1 MGEFR
6 LKDYKS
12 GDTIAAI
19 ATFPAKSALGVIKL
33 SGSKAL
39 AVTSRIFKPARKKN
53 IRKVKTHTLHYGWII
68 EKTEDRRQKT
78 ENRGEKGERREQKSR
93 IEGVVDE
100 VLVSVMRKPCSYTR
114 EDVVEISSH
123 GGAAVVNK
131 ILDIILKEGARLA
144 SPGEFTYRALMGGRI
159 DLLQVES
166 IRGIVEA
173 RSENALAPATLQLKG
188 ETSLKIKRLKEEIK
202 ELFVQSESAINF
214 PEADIGEFPPDL
226 REKIDKLERDV
237 NKLIEGSRE
246 AEIMR
251 EGLKCVICGK
261 TNVGKSTL
269 FNCLLKKERVIVS
282 RFPGTTRDIIEEAIN
297 IRGVPLRIYD
307 TAGILEPKD
316 LIAKKSL
323 KKSLEIFQE
332 CDLVIL
338 VVDGSRC
345 LGRDD
350 FFLLDK
356 AKNKNVILVINKAD
370 LTQRL
375 NLKKVSKAF
384 VADELRP
391 VPAVVKMSALKS
403 KGLKDLEKAVYGV
416 VYKKGVER
424 ENIIFL
430 SQYQRQILKE
440 LGAGLSR
447 IKAFLEEGRTIDFIN
462 IELKICLDNLGR
474 ISGEVFSEEILESI
488 FSNFCIG
495 K

>member
-1 MGEFR
+1 MREFR

-39 AVTSRIFKPARKKN
+39 AVASRIFKPARKKN
-53 IRKVKTHTLHYGWII
+53 IKKVKTHTLHYGWIV
-68 EKTEDRRQKT
+68 EKT
-78 ENRGEKGERREQKSR
+78 ENRKQKIEDRRGRQKSKT
-93 IEGVVDE
+93 EVVVDE
-100 VLVSVMRKPCSYTR
+100 VLVSVMRKPSSYTR

-123 GGAAVVNK
+123 GGTAVVNK
-131 ILDIILKEGARLA
+131 ILEIILKEGARLA

-159 DLLQVES
+159 DLFQVES

-173 RSENALAPATLQLKG
+173 KSENALALATLQLKG
-188 ETSLKIKRLKEEIK
+188 EASLKIKRLKERIK

-214 PEADIGEFPPDL
+214 PEAGIGEFSPDL
-226 REKIDKLERDV
+226 RGKIDKLEKDV
-237 NKLIEGSRE
+237 NKFIEGSRE

-282 RFPGTTRDIIEEAIN
+282 RFPGTTRDVIEETIN
-297 IRGVPLRIYD
+297 IRGVSLRIYD

-345 LGRDD
+345 LEKED

-356 AKNKNVILVINKAD
+356 VKGKNVILVINKAD

-375 NLKKVSKAF
+375 NLKNVSKTFAGN
-384 VADELRP
+384 RP
-391 VPAVVKMSALKS
+391 RPILAGVRMSALNS
-403 KGLKDLEKAVYGV
+403 RGLKGLEKAVYGV
-416 VYKKGVER
+416 VYKRGVER

-440 LGAGLSR
+440 LGTGLSR
-447 IKAFLEEGRTIDFIN
+447 IKTFLEEGRTIDFIN